1 MTNEPE
7 NKMGIGPQYSK
18 RWPGAIPAFT
28 AEEEA
33 CARLAAAKARY
44 EADATLDNEL
54 GVRMAQQELAQ
65 TRQTYRTACEKD
77 EKRHRHG

>member
-33 CARLAAAKARY
+33 CAHLAFAKARHQAEPSPAN
-44 EADATLDNEL
+44 EALVQAAQMRLD
-54 GVRMAQQELAQ
+54 RA
-65 TRQTYRTACEKD
+65 RKTYRTACEKD